1 MVYLCVKLPRLLQ
14 GAVTERESRVAAAE
28 GDAESTGVVKPGGF
42 QPVGVASNATT
53 LHLKGGTQNNNINRQ
68 FWLCENNE
76 AGFCFFL

>member
-28 GDAESTGVVKPGGF
+28 GDADVVKPGGV

-53 LHLKGGTQNNNINRQ
+53 LQLKGGTQNNNINRQ